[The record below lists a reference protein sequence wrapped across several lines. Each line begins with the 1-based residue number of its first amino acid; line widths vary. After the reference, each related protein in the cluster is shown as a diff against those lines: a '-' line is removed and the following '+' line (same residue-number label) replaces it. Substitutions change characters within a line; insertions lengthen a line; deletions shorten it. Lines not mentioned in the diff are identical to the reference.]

1 MRRAWYFRGTVL
13 ACLAVAGCVSQQQDS
28 SIQGIYSDQ
37 FSTFVEVDGASQSIT
52 VIGGPI
58 LNWSLTSFIDK
69 TSRAVTYRIDF
80 DYWNLHSVPRFDTA
94 ADDTARPLRVRRV
107 THRRDCDPKPCATDE
122 DIGVMLDANT
132 LLARLNT
139 GYAVKV
145 SARDGSAYV
154 LTITP
159 DMIAKQ
165 VAAVKQVLARL
176 GPPPSPP
183 VAATPPAPV
192 PATPAP
198 APATASVTTPP
209 PAFAGREL
217 GLRVAGD
224 MVAIANSKTKGI
236 KVTGVEPGSIADQA
250 GLQVGDLIVACDG
263 APLKSVQDLQKKTG
277 AITGHGSVTV
287 LVVHPETGLQS
298 TFILGR

>member
-1 MRRAWYFRGTVL
+1 MRWASLYRSTLLV
-13 ACLAVAGCVSQQQDS
+13 CLALAGCVAQQQDS
-28 SIQGIYSDQ
+28 SIQGIYTDQ
-37 FSTFVEVDGASQSIT
+37 FSTFIEVDGAAHSIT
-52 VIGGPI
+52 VISGPT

-80 DYWNLHSVPRFDTA
+80 DYWDLHTVPRFDEA
-94 ADDTARPLRVRRV
+94 ADDTARPLRVMRV
-107 THRRDCDPKPCATDE
+107 SRKRDCDPKPCSVDE
-122 DIGVMLDANT
+122 DVAVMLDANT
-132 LLARLNT
+132 LLARQNT

-165 VAAVKQVLARL
+165 MTAVNQVLAQL
-176 GPPPSPP
+176 GPPPQS
-183 VAATPPAPV
+183 VAATTPAPV
-192 PATPAP
+192 PAPAAP
-198 APATASVTTPP
+198 APATASVTAPPP
-209 PAFAGREL
+209 PAFARYEL

-224 MVAIANSKTKGI
+224 MVAVADSKTKGI
-236 KVTGVEPGSIADQA
+236 KVTGIEPGSIADQA

-263 APLKSVQDLQKKTG
+263 VPLKSVQDLQKKTG
-277 AITGHGSVTV
+277 AIKGHGSVTV
-287 LVVHPETGLQS
+287 LVVHPDTGLQS